1 MGINLLKLLSA
12 IILAYAFYAALVF
25 IAQRKMMYPGKTIQ
39 APATPSPMVGR
50 TTLWLK
56 TRFGRVETWYVPGQ
70 GKGRRPLVIF
80 FHGNGEIID
89 FLPGQIEGFNA
100 MGMGVLA
107 IEYPGYGRSQ
117 GSPSEESITETALA
131 AYDMITKRNDVD
143 PSRVMAFGRSLGGG
157 VACALSRQRPL
168 AALILQSPFTS
179 TRPFAR
185 RYLLPS
191 FLVRDV
197 FDNAAA
203 LASFPG
209 PVLIFHGRR
218 DDIIPF
224 EHGKELAG
232 IARKARFVE
241 LPCAHNDCPPDWGGF
256 LQTVEK
262 FLRDEKIL

>member
-12 IILAYAFYAALVF
+12 IFFTYTFYAALVF
-25 IAQRKMMYPGKTIQ
+25 FAQRQMMYPGKSIP
-39 APATPSPMVGR
+39 APTEPSPMPGR
-50 TTLWLK
+50 IPLWLE
-56 TRFGRVETWYVPGQ
+56 TRFGKVETWFIP
-70 GKGRRPLVIF
+70 GKGKGKKPLVIF

-107 IEYPGYGRSQ
+107 VEYPGYGRSQ
-117 GSPSEESITETALA
+117 GSPSEDSITETALA
-131 AYDMITKRNDVD
+131 AYDMVINRNDVD
-143 PSRVMAFGRSLGGG
+143 PSRVIAFGRSLGGG
-157 VACALSRQRPL
+157 AACALGRHRPL

-185 RYLLPS
+185 HYLLPS

-197 FDNAAA
+197 FDNAEAIA
-203 LASFPG
+203 RFSG
-209 PVLIFHGRR
+209 PVLILHGKH

-224 EHGKELAG
+224 EHGKELAR
-232 IARKARFVE
+232 IARRARFVE